1 MYDFQAYGRMIADT
15 VRTGAYL
22 EALRRAVKPGSVVV
36 DIGAGPG
43 IWSLAACRFGA
54 RKVYAIEPAEVI
66 QVGRE
71 LAAANGLTERIEFI
85 QDLSTRISLPE
96 RADVVVSEIHGVLPL
111 FEQSVPSILDA
122 RRRLLAPGGILI
134 PQREIIWAAVVDAPE
149 LHETFVSPWHEPLL
163 DLDWLPA
170 LRRAYNSWN
179 NKARN
184 IGADQLV
191 TIPQCWVE
199 LDYRTLES
207 VDASGTLEWQVDH
220 SATGHGLCLWFDS
233 ELIDGIGFSNAPGLP
248 RLIFGRAFFPWPEA
262 VALAEGDV
270 ISVCLQAK
278 FTGSGYVWRWD
289 TRVCAAAGAVKAEFQ
304 QSNAFAEPVSAET
317 LRRRRSDHVPR
328 LTEDGLIDQFILAR
342 MDGEHSLDQIAHE
355 LQDHFPGRFA
365 DYYSAL
371 TRAGEISERYS
382 R

>member
-1 MYDFQAYGRMIADT
+1 MIADT

-22 EALRRAVKPGSVVV
+22 EALRHAVKPGSVVV

-66 QVGRE
+66 QVARE

-96 RADVVVSEIHGVLPL
+96 RADVVVTAVQGVMPL

-122 RRRLLAPGGILI
+122 RRRFLTPGGILI
-134 PQREIIWAAVVDAPE
+134 PQREVIWAAVVDAPE
-149 LHETFVSPWHEPLL
+149 LHKTFVSPWDEPLL
-163 DLDWLPA
+163 DLDLRPA
-170 LRRAYNSWN
+170 LRRVCNDWA

-191 TIPQCWVE
+191 TIPQRWAE

-207 VDASGTLEWQVDH
+207 VDGSGTLEWQVDH

-248 RLIFGRAFFPWPEA
+248 RLVFGRAFFPWPEA

-278 FTGSGYVWRWD
+278 FTGSDYVWRWD
-289 TRVCAAAGAVKAEFQ
+289 TRVCAAGGAVKAEFG
-304 QSNAFAEPVSAET
+304 QSDAFAEPISVET

-328 LTEDGLIDQFILAR
+328 LAEDGLIDQFILAR

>member
-1 MYDFQAYGRMIADT
+1 MIADT

-36 DIGAGPG
+36 DIGAGLG
-43 IWSLAACRFGA
+43 IWNLAACRFGA
-54 RKVYAIEPAEVI
+54 RKVYAIEPAEII
-66 QVGRE
+66 QVARE
-71 LAAANGLTERIEFI
+71 LAAANGLTERIEFV
-85 QDLSTRISLPE
+85 QDLSTRVSLPE
-96 RADVVVSEIHGVLPL
+96 LADVVVTSIQGVLPY
-111 FEQSVPSILDA
+111 FEHSVTSVLDA
-122 RRRLLAPGGILI
+122 RRRFLAPGGILI

-149 LHETFVSPWHEPLL
+149 LHKTFVSPWDEPLL

-179 NKARN
+179 NKAGS
-184 IGADQLV
+184 IKPEQLV
-191 TIPQCWVE
+191 TPPQCWVE

-207 VDASGTLEWQVDH
+207 VDASGTLEWQVDRL
-220 SATGHGLCLWFDS
+220 ATGHGLCLWFDS